1 VASASADERTDAL
14 LVRRVGSEKHSQ
26 GDGFTPW
33 EAGDIMR
40 REWAWRWMVPM
51 PAQRNRDCAAESLG
65 TAARLH
71 RDNSVWTKASRT
83 TETDLTVR
91 RSSLPARRPSR
102 VLGRL
107 RHGHGCIPISSSVIP
122 TTTLTT
128 IVT

>member
-1 VASASADERTDAL
+1 
-14 LVRRVGSEKHSQ
+14 
-26 GDGFTPW
+26 
-33 EAGDIMR
+33 
-40 REWAWRWMVPM
+40 M

-71 RDNSVWTKASRT
+71 RDNSVMDEGFANHRN
-83 TETDLTVR
+83 
-91 RSSLPARRPSR
+91 RSNRAAIKPPSR